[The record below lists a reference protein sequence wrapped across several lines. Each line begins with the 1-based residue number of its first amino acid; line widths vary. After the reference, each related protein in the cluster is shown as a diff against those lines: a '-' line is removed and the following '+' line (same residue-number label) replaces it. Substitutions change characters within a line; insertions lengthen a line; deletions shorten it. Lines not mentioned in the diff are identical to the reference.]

1 MLILIILCGLGAF
14 LGGILRNFLARLN
27 GNFALGTLSANLL
40 GTFILGW
47 ATTTILLHDSGQQ
60 LTAFLSLGF
69 CGGLTTFSTFAFE
82 VVTYWQKAA
91 YKTAVWYVLI
101 SFFGGLL
108 CAYLGMLGGKF

>member
-69 CGGLTTFSTFAFE
+69 CGGLTTFRLLPLKSSHTGKK
-82 VVTYWQKAA
+82 QRIKQQ
-91 YKTAVWYVLI
+91 
-101 SFFGGLL
+101 FGM
-108 CAYLGMLGGKF
+108 C